1 MEMDERI
8 HQKIHSLLDTG
19 DLDVAKWMLDKLLD
33 DYPDDARAHHERAI
47 LAHRNGDTARAGQHF
62 LSAVELSP
70 NDPVYLKSLGD
81 FYYVVEGKADA
92 AVTQYER
99 VLAIVPDDEE
109 TLLTAAHL
117 CVCLQQ
123 LDQARNYYQ
132 RVLTIDPDHVE
143 CRSILERLNSKTVA
157 PDHQIQPELL
167 YQEACR
173 LAGEGN
179 RQDAV
184 ATLEQVVKADPEH
197 AQAHNDLGVLYYEL
211 ADKAQAFQHYERSVA
226 LAPGNTTFQKNRA
239 DFLLMERN
247 DGKAA
252 LRGYIEALKADPRD
266 IEAHLG
272 CARICIANGKLDD
285 ARDFIDCAMT
295 VEPWNQDANGL
306 LSQLENSVYSSDPQ
320 SDPDA
325 FYQSAQSKRAAGDY
339 QGAIEDLNILLQQT
353 PDFSAA
359 YNDLGVLYYETG
371 DKSRAQESYEKSLEL
386 DPDQPNVLKN
396 LADFYLVEQKRIED
410 AMRLYLKALEKNQE
424 DIECLLAIGY
434 ICTILGK
441 HDDAVDFYHRV
452 LDIEP
457 WNHTATEAL
466 NKLDGSKIPNEIPAG
481 NNRALG

>member
-1 MEMDERI
+1 
-8 HQKIHSLLDTG
+8 
-19 DLDVAKWMLDKLLD
+19 
-33 DYPDDARAHHERAI
+33 
-47 LAHRNGDTARAGQHF
+47 
-62 LSAVELSP
+62 
-70 NDPVYLKSLGD
+70 
-81 FYYVVEGKADA
+81 
-92 AVTQYER
+92 
-99 VLAIVPDDEE
+99 
-109 TLLTAAHL
+109 
-117 CVCLQQ
+117 
-123 LDQARNYYQ
+123 
-132 RVLTIDPDHVE
+132 
-143 CRSILERLNSKTVA
+143 
-157 PDHQIQPELL
+157 
-167 YQEACR
+167 
-173 LAGEGN
+173 
-179 RQDAV
+179 
-184 ATLEQVVKADPEH
+184 
-197 AQAHNDLGVLYYEL
+197 
-211 ADKAQAFQHYERSVA
+211 
-226 LAPGNTTFQKNRA
+226 
-239 DFLLMERN
+239 MERN